1 MNAATRRSSAGTS
14 RLHSLR
20 QAGPQWQ
27 YSLPLR
33 RSPSTTRTHVAT
45 PSTASETKKDEIV
58 GPSTDISVIY
68 ARLQRLVLP
77 YWTEEPSARWRLAGV
92 VGLTL
97 ATTGVSVVFSFLGRD
112 FYNALSERD
121 VEGFKLMIVKYLAG
135 FVLGIPVFVY
145 TDYLQPGAGE
155 GAAVQCCRTTA
166 ATQLKQRATSRSQ
179 PAAQRCVGG
188 AVRVWFNFLGR
199 DFYNYLSDK
208 NIDAF
213 NMQLVKYLAS
223 FGVGIPVFVFKAYY
237 QQRLAL
243 EWREWM
249 TAHLLKQYF
258 ADRSFYQLQAG
269 AIVDN
274 PDQRIASDVR
284 QFTDAALGLSL
295 TILNSLIDLVSF
307 SGILYSIY
315 PPLFAALLAYSIGGT
330 LGSIAL
336 GKSLVGL
343 NFNQE
348 AVEADMRYGLVRV
361 RENAESIAF
370 YGGQNNE
377 MAALMQRLRAVVAN
391 YGKLLIASRN
401 LDFFTSFYKFLI
413 QLLPAAVVAPL
424 FFAGKIEFGVITQ
437 SSSAFNHILNDVS
450 LVVYQFETLAGF
462 SAVVDRLGE
471 FQEVVDD
478 KLRHTHPRVQRQR
491 AAAAALASTVASA
504 SALQSMD
511 LAASPPSEAAAD
523 GQQQQ
528 QQQPQLDGR
537 SLAAAD
543 LQAAAAAAGAA
554 AAAAVNEGVGIQVV
568 HVVPW
573 QDPSSSSSSSSTHGD
588 ADGEVL
594 LEMDHV
600 SINTPDGG
608 LALVQDLSLKLHAG
622 VSLLIMGPSGA
633 GKTSVLRT
641 LAGLWQSGAGTIYS
655 YGLAG
660 LGDPG
665 VAVDGGSGSV
675 LFLPQRPYMVL
686 GSLRDQLLYP
696 TWTQRSGQQEGN
708 GSSNGSSSGSS
719 NGSSGSRNG
728 DAEGVESA
736 EVAAAMAAP
745 SRPVPADAELE
756 AVLAKVQLG
765 SLLQRCKAAAAAAAA
780 VATPSDSNPS
790 HSQHSTEQQQQQRS
804 STPVMTATS
813 APHAVLDPPPATDAA
828 AFKAAA
834 GSSQPAASAL
844 DYVAD
849 WSGMLSLGEQ
859 QRLAFARLLLAAPKL
874 ALLDEA
880 TSALD
885 TKNEALLYQALI
897 DSGSTVISVGHR
909 PSLVAYHQ
917 QVLQLG
923 GSQAGMPGKWQVTP
937 AQELLATGAHLQ

>member
-1 MNAATRRSSAGTS
+1 MHA
-14 RLHSLR
+14 
-20 QAGPQWQ
+20 
-27 YSLPLR
+27 
-33 RSPSTTRTHVAT
+33 
-45 PSTASETKKDEIV
+45 
-58 GPSTDISVIY
+58 
-68 ARLQRLVLP
+68 
-77 YWTEEPSARWRLAGV
+77 
-92 VGLTL
+92 TL
-97 ATTGVSVVFSFLGRD
+97 AWLCCSVVFNFLGRD

-145 TDYLQPGAGE
+145 TDYL
-155 GAAVQCCRTTA
+155 
-166 ATQLKQRATSRSQ
+166 
-179 PAAQRCVGG
+179 
-188 AVRVWFNFLGR
+188 
-199 DFYNYLSDK
+199 
-208 NIDAF
+208 
-213 NMQLVKYLAS
+213 
-223 FGVGIPVFVFKAYY
+223 

-330 LGSIAL
+330 VGSIAL

-377 MAALMQRLRAVVAN
+377 MAALTQRLRAVVVN

-401 LDFFTSFYKFLI
+401 LDFFTSFYRFLI

-471 FQEVVDD
+471 LGNGIRRPHAHLS
-478 KLRHTHPRVQRQR
+478 KSTS
-491 AAAAALASTVASA
+491 AALHAGSHAA
-504 SALQSMD
+504 MD
-511 LAASPPSEAAAD
+511 
-523 GQQQQ
+523 
-528 QQQPQLDGR
+528 R
-537 SLAAAD
+537 
-543 LQAAAAAAGAA
+543 
-554 AAAAVNEGVGIQVV
+554 
-568 HVVPW
+568 
-573 QDPSSSSSSSSTHGD
+573 
-588 ADGEVL
+588 
-594 LEMDHV
+594 V

-608 LALVQDLSLKLHAG
+608 LALVQDLSLKVHAG
-622 VSLLIMGPSGA
+622 RSLLIMGPSGA

-665 VAVDGGSGSV
+665 VNNDGGSGSV

-686 GSLRDQLLYP
+686 GSLRDQLLVP
-696 TWTQRSGQQEGN
+696 T
-708 GSSNGSSSGSS
+708 
-719 NGSSGSRNG
+719 
-728 DAEGVESA
+728 
-736 EVAAAMAAP
+736 
-745 SRPVPADAELE
+745 DAELE
-756 AVLAKVQLG
+756 AVLSQVQLG
-765 SLLQRCKAAAAAAAA
+765 SLLQR
-780 VATPSDSNPS
+780 S
-790 HSQHSTEQQQQQRS
+790 
-804 STPVMTATS
+804 
-813 APHAVLDPPPATDAA
+813 
-828 AFKAAA
+828 
-834 GSSQPAASAL
+834 ASAL
-844 DYVAD
+844 DHVAD

-885 TKNEALLYQALI
+885 TNNESLLYRALR
-897 DSGSTVISVGHR
+897 DSGSTIISVGHR
-909 PSLVAYHQ
+909 PSLVAYHEE
-917 QVLQLG
+917 VLQLG
-923 GSQAGMPGKWQVTP
+923 GSQAGVPGKWQVMP
-937 AQELLATGAHLQ
+937 AQELQAARAHTQ